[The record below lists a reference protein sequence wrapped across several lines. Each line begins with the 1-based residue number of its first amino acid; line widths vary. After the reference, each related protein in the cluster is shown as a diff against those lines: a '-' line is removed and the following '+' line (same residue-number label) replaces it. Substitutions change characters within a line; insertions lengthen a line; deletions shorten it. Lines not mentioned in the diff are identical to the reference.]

1 MNFDRK
7 ISLGLLVAVCA
18 MIPLIGVS
26 VFTIQ
31 KLISDQN
38 AIIEE
43 NSHVSVLAERLRFF
57 NVSKTLHV
65 PIYLLTGAPDQIEKF
80 HRYQN
85 EFENAI
91 EELLKVDKDASER
104 DLLISLHE
112 KAQKT
117 YPTIEAGFKLRASGM
132 SGADIDALFRKT
144 VVPINLDVSEA
155 CSRLA
160 ASAAKREAQ
169 ARIGLRVSI
178 KRLEEV
184 IAVLTLLAT
193 ALTGGITWL
202 VIKIDQQKKLAEQQ
216 AARISQARKEVIEV
230 VAHDLKNPL
239 TSIFI
244 STEMTLLGVQQSHSE
259 AQIRSY
265 LEMTNRSAKS
275 MQRLIEN
282 LLDHAKVEAGC
293 LVLDQQHCDVALFVE
308 DISERFSILA
318 QAKKIQFSADIQQG
332 LPEAAFD
339 QLRVEQV
346 ISNLLGNALKFTP
359 ESGLIA
365 LEASF
370 DGLYL
375 KFSVTDSGPG
385 ISPEQVPHVFDRY
398 WQVQETSQQ
407 GTGLGLSIAH
417 EIIEAHLGKIWV
429 TSEQGAGS
437 TFAFTLPVPDASPA
451 SRSSVGRTASSA
463 VS

>member
-7 ISLGLLVAVCA
+7 ISLGLLIAVCA

-43 NSHVSVLAERLRFF
+43 NSHVSVLAERLRFL
-57 NVSKTLHV
+57 NASKILHV
-65 PIYLLTGAPDQIEKF
+65 PIFLLTGALDQIDKF
-80 HRYQN
+80 HHYQS
-85 EFENAI
+85 EFESAI
-91 EELLKVDKDASER
+91 DELLKFDKDPAER
-104 DLLISLHE
+104 DLLVSLHE

-117 YPTIEAGFKLRASGM
+117 YPTVEAGFKLRASGM

-144 VVPINLDVSEA
+144 IVPINLDVSDA

-160 ASAAKREAQ
+160 ASAAQREAQ
-169 ARIGLRVSI
+169 ARIDLRLSI

-202 VIKIDQQKKLAEQQ
+202 VMKIDQQKKLAERQ

-244 STEMTLLGVQQSHSE
+244 SSEMTLLGVQQGHSE
-259 AQIRSY
+259 EQIRSY

-275 MQRLIEN
+275 MQRLIES

-293 LVLDQQHCDVALFVE
+293 LVLDRQQCDPALFLE
-308 DISERFSILA
+308 EICERFTILA
-318 QAKKIQFSADIQQG
+318 AAKKIQFTAHFPER
-332 LPEAAFD
+332 LPEASFD
-339 QLRVEQV
+339 QLRIEQV

-359 ESGLIA
+359 EGGSVG
-365 LEASF
+365 LEASH
-370 DGLYL
+370 DGEFL
-375 KFSVTDSGPG
+375 KFAVIDSGPG

-417 EIIEAHLGKIWV
+417 EIIHAHSGKIWV
-429 TSEQGAGS
+429 SSQLGAGS
-437 TFAFTLPVPDASPA
+437 TFAFTLPLMNHEL
-451 SRSSVGRTASSA
+451 SVELR
-463 VS
+463 